1 MEEGGGSRPK
11 VLQNTGKFTTDT
23 RAEGD
28 DFFNEAGYRQ
38 SRENDK
44 IDSKYGFD
52 RIKDSIE
59 RTGYLIN
66 MHSTEILDED
76 RRLVAALDLFFIQ
89 MDGSRFKCTVAYKPY
104 LLIRPEEKQSHEV
117 ARFLSRKYS
126 GQLAGVEHVN
136 KEDLDLPNHLIG
148 KQQHFLKL
156 SFLNQTAMTK
166 VRRELAA
173 AVRRNVEREKSNTFY
188 MQMLSSSLAGTNFGG
203 DGEVKKQMDY
213 MDLILDIREHDV
225 PYHVRVSIDLSIFC
239 GQWYNIRCRS
249 GGLELPIITPRPD
262 LLERPEPVVLAF
274 DIETTKLP
282 LKFPDAQTDQVMMI
296 SYMIDGQG
304 YLITNREII
313 STDVDDF
320 EYTPKP
326 EFEGHFIV
334 FNEEDEM
341 HLIQK
346 FFDHIME
353 VRPHIVVTY
362 NGDFFDWPFVETR
375 AAVYDLDMQQEIG
388 FSKLRDGFYLS
399 RPAIHMDCLCWVK
412 RDSYLPVG
420 SQGLKAVAKA
430 KLRYDPVEL
439 DPEDMCRMAVE
450 QPQVLSNYSV
460 SDAVATYYL
469 YMKYVHPFIFALNT
483 IIPMEPDEILRKGSG
498 TLCETLL
505 MVQAYRANIVYPN
518 KQQNELNKLSNEGH
532 VLDSETY
539 VGGHVEALESG
550 VFRADIPCRFRLD
563 PNMVNQLKDNVTK
576 VLVHSIEVEE
586 GVPIEQ
592 VTNLDEINK
601 EITQALQGL
610 HDIPNRLEQPV
621 IYHLDVGA
629 MYPNIILTNRLQP
642 SAMVS
647 ETDCAACDFNKPGAK
662 CKRVMDWLWRG
673 EMLPATRNEFQRI
686 QQQLETEKFPPLFP
700 GGPTR
705 AFHELSREDQAAYEK
720 KRLSDYC
727 RKAYKK
733 TKITKLETRTST
745 VCEKENSFYVDTV
758 RAFRDRRYEYKGL
771 TKVAKAAVNAALTSG
786 DATEIKAAKG
796 REVLYDSLQLAH
808 KCILNSFYGYVM
820 RRGARWHSMPMA
832 GIVCLT
838 GSNIITKAREIIE
851 RVGRPLELDTDGI
864 WCILPGSFPQEFT
877 VHTTHEKKKKF
888 NISYPNAVLNTM
900 VKEYFTNDQYHELVK
915 PAQGGK
921 PPEYVIRE
929 ENSIFFEVD
938 GPYLAMV
945 LPAAK
950 EEGKKLKKRYAV
962 FNFDGSLA
970 ELKGFEVKRRGELQ
984 LIKNFQSSVFEA
996 FLAGNTLEECY
1007 ASVAKVADYWLDV
1020 LYSRGSNLPDSE
1032 LFDLIAENKS
1042 MSKKLEDYG
1051 EQKST
1056 SISTAKR
1063 LAEFLGDQIV
1073 KDAGLACKYIISKK
1087 PEGAPV
1093 TERAIPLAI
1102 FQSEP
1107 NVRRYHLRRWL
1118 KDNTMGDADIRDV
1131 LDWNYYI
1138 ERLGGTIQKIITIP
1152 AALQGLPNPV
1162 PRVQHPDWLHK
1173 KILEKNDVLKQ
1184 RRINEMFMPKAKT
1197 AREIRATSEVPDME
1211 DLVASNGAEGAL
1223 GGRPVVTK
1231 RKRVNSGESDEK
1243 EGEKESAPEAT
1254 TWRQA
1259 LGAPPPIGTTRAKI
1273 IEWVRFQKK
1282 KWAWQLERRQR
1293 VRQANKRPRNE
1304 QTVAPLMPS
1313 ARDGATATG
1322 TIGGF
1327 LRRAQR
1333 ALIDH
1338 VWHVLQ
1344 IVSND
1349 DMGHFTVW
1357 LMIGD
1362 ELHRIKLTVPRIF
1375 YVNQRNVAPPE
1386 DGQLWKKV
1394 NRILPRARPVYN
1406 LYRYSVPEQV
1416 FKDNCLGMLADL
1428 ATPDI
1433 EGIYET
1439 QMSLEFRALMDMG
1452 CMCSVQRQEAQ
1463 RLVALASKDLE
1474 SFSIEQ
1480 LEQRL
1485 QGHIYL
1491 KGAQAKLRKIFLYQ
1505 HNTPTAKKEIWG
1517 LFLLSSR
1524 KALIFAL
1531 DTVRTNQMPNMR
1543 TLYTAER
1550 LALIKTMKHVAEVE
1564 RLPPEEFTFE
1574 VLIEVDVKQIYRHI
1588 QRALTAY
1595 KEEKRGPSMLYV
1607 QTATEAR
1614 KLNSAMPI
1622 LLDFPQAR
1630 IHITDDASL
1639 LSGLDWQRQ
1648 GSRALVRHF
1657 LHLNNVVEMMLDQ
1670 CRYFQ
1675 VPIGNMPPDTV
1686 LFGADL
1692 FFARILQR
1700 NNFVLWWSTTTRP
1713 DLGGREADDSRL
1725 LAEFEDSITVVQ
1737 NRPGFYNDVCV
1748 ELALDSLA
1756 VSALLQS
1763 NRIQELE
1770 GASSAVTFDVIP
1782 QASLEEM
1789 IGTVPAATLPS
1800 YDETALCSAAFRVLR
1815 HMVNGWLREVA
1826 LHQNIFADFQ
1836 LIHFYRWV
1844 RSSNALL
1851 YDPALRRTLNN
1862 LMRKMF
1868 LRIIAE
1874 FKRLGAT
1881 IIYADFNRII
1891 LSSGK
1896 KTVSDALGYVEYV
1909 VQSLR
1914 NKELFHSIQLS
1925 YEQCWNFV
1933 LWLDQANY
1941 AGIRGQ
1947 LPPGVTS
1954 DTVLCSVDDDDEEGK
1969 KSNKTSE
1976 KKSGENDEDQDEDDI
1991 EEIERPEETD
2001 ENGSANGE
2009 SEQQLSL
2016 ELNWTIGEH
2025 LPEEN
2030 ACRDKFET
2038 LLTLFMQSLAEG
2050 KNTRQAI
2057 KDISHPA
2064 FDFVSKLH
2072 KNYGKGRP
2080 SPGLDLTRTLVKALS
2095 VDKGLAEEVNGLRR
2109 NMLRLVGMGEFSDLA
2124 EWKDPSDTYTI
2135 AEVICKACNH
2145 CRDLDLC
2152 KDKHRAMKDGI
2163 PVWLCAQCFVAYENE
2178 EIEMRIID
2186 VVQRKAM
2193 SYVLQDLRCIRC
2205 NEIKRENLAEFCT
2218 CAGEFAPLISGQE
2231 INRLLRT
2238 FRRVAEFH
2246 KMQLLQETVEQ
2257 IIPTK

>member
-1 MEEGGGSRPK
+1 MSDAGKSK
-11 VLQNTGKFTTDT
+11 VLQNTGKFVSET

-52 RIKDSIE
+52 RVKDSLE

-66 MHSTEILDED
+66 MHANEVLDED
-76 RRLVAALDLFFIQ
+76 RRLIAALDLFFIQ
-89 MDGSRFKCTVAYKPY
+89 MDGSRFKCTVPYKPY
-104 LLIRPEEKQSHEV
+104 LLIRPEANMQLEV
-117 ARFLSRKYS
+117 ARFLGRKYS
-126 GQLAGVEHVN
+126 GQIASLEHIT
-136 KEDLDLPNHLIG
+136 KEDLDLANHLSG
-148 KQQHFLKL
+148 LQQHYIKL

-166 VRRELAA
+166 VRRELMA
-173 AVRRNVEREKSNTFY
+173 AVRRNTERAKSNTYY
-188 MQMLSSSLAGTNFGG
+188 MQMLANSLAQSANNSDDSGG
-203 DGEVKKQMDY
+203 GKRQLDY
-213 MDLILDIREHDV
+213 FDCIMDIREHDV
-225 PYHVRVSIDLSIFC
+225 PYHVRVSIDLRIFC

-249 GGLELPIITPRPD
+249 GAELPVITCRSD
-262 LLERPEPVVLAF
+262 ILDRPEPVVLAF

-282 LKFPDAQTDQVMMI
+282 LKFPDAQTDQIMMI

-313 STDVDDF
+313 SCDVADF

-326 EFEGHFIV
+326 EFEGNFII
-334 FNEEDEM
+334 FNEENEM
-341 HLIQK
+341 QLIQK

-375 AAVYDLDMQQEIG
+375 AAVYDLDMKQEIG
-388 FSKLRDGFYLS
+388 FAKVRDGNYLC

-505 MVQAYRANIVYPN
+505 MVEAYHANIVYPN
-518 KQQNELNKLSNEGH
+518 KHQSELNKLSNEGH

-550 VFRADIPCRFRLD
+550 IFRADIPCRFRLD
-563 PNMVNQLKDNVTK
+563 PAMVKQLMNNVDA
-576 VLVHSIEVEE
+576 VLKHAIEVEE
-586 GVPIEQ
+586 GIPLDQ
-592 VTNLDEINK
+592 VSNLAEVQQEIV
-601 EITQALQGL
+601 QGLQGL

-647 ETDCAACDFNKPGAK
+647 ERDCAACDFNKPGVR
-662 CKRVMDWLWRG
+662 CKRSMDWLWRG
-673 EMLPATRNEFQRI
+673 EMLPASRNEFQRI
-686 QQQLETEKFPPLFP
+686 QQQLETEKFPSLFP

-705 AFHELSREDQAAYEK
+705 AFHELSKEDQAAYEK

-733 TKITKLETRTST
+733 TKITKLETRNST
-745 VCEKENSFYVDTV
+745 ICQQENSFYVDTV

-771 TKVAKAAVNAALTSG
+771 TKVAKAAVNAAVASG
-786 DATEIKAAKG
+786 DATEVKAAKG

-877 VHTTHEKKKKF
+877 VHTTHAKKKKI

-900 VKEYFTNDQYHELVK
+900 VKDHFTNDQYHELR
-915 PAQGGK
+915 AERNEQGA
-921 PPEYVIRE
+921 PSYDIRD

-996 FLAGNTLEECY
+996 FLAGSTLEECY

-1032 LFDLIAENKS
+1032 LFELIAENKS
-1042 MSKKLEDYG
+1042 MSKKLEEYG
-1051 EQKST
+1051 AQKST

-1063 LAEFLGDQIV
+1063 LAEFLGEQMV

-1093 TERAIPLAI
+1093 TERAVPLAI

-1107 NVRRYHLRRWL
+1107 SVRRHHLRRWL

-1131 LDWNYYI
+1131 LDWQYYI

-1152 AALQGLPNPV
+1152 AALQGLANPV

-1173 KILEKNDVLKQ
+1173 KMLEKNDVLKQ
-1184 RRINEMFMPKAKT
+1184 RRINEMFSSRPKPKPALEEEPKDL
-1197 AREIRATSEVPDME
+1197 ADME
-1211 DLVASNGAEGAL
+1211 DMAGQAHDAGSA
-1223 GGRPVVTK
+1223 GRPLVHK
-1231 RKRVNSGESDEK
+1231 RKRVQVDDEEQQQQQEQPK
-1243 EGEKESAPEAT
+1243 I
-1254 TWRQA
+1254 WRQA
-1259 LGAPPPIGTTRAKI
+1259 LGSPPAMADNRKSML
-1273 IEWVRFQKK
+1273 EWVRFQKR
-1282 KWAWQLERRQR
+1282 KWAWQLEQRQR
-1293 VRQANKRPRNE
+1293 CRQQSKRMRAGE
-1304 QTVAPLMPS
+1304 QMVAI
-1313 ARDGATATG
+1313 R
-1322 TIGGF
+1322 
-1327 LRRAQR
+1327 
-1333 ALIDH
+1333 
-1338 VWHVLQ
+1338 
-1344 IVSND
+1344 
-1349 DMGHFTVW
+1349 
-1357 LMIGD
+1357 
-1362 ELHRIKLTVPRIF
+1362 
-1375 YVNQRNVAPPE
+1375 
-1386 DGQLWKKV
+1386 
-1394 NRILPRARPVYN
+1394 
-1406 LYRYSVPEQV
+1406 
-1416 FKDNCLGMLADL
+1416 DNCLGMLADL

-1439 QMSLEFRALMDMG
+1439 QMTLEFRALMDMG
-1452 CMCSVQRQEAQ
+1452 CICGVQREEAR
-1463 RLVALASKDLE
+1463 RLAQLSTRELE
-1474 SFSIEQ
+1474 CFNIEQ
-1480 LEQRL
+1480 LEQRP
-1485 QGHIYL
+1485 QSHVRYL
-1491 KGAQAKLRKIFLYQ
+1491 EQASHKLRKIYLYQ
-1505 HNTPTAKKEIWG
+1505 HNIPTAKKEFWA
-1517 LFLLSSR
+1517 LFLLPSKR
-1524 KALIFAL
+1524 ALIFAL
-1531 DTVRTNQMPNMR
+1531 DTVRTNQMPNMKQ
-1543 TLYTAER
+1543 LYTAER
-1550 LALIKTMKHVAEVE
+1550 LTLLKNLPNGDK
-1564 RLPPEEFTFE
+1564 LPPEDFSFE
-1574 VLIEVDVKQIYRHI
+1574 LLIEVDVKQIYRHI
-1588 QRALTAY
+1588 QRALSNY
-1595 KEEKRGPSMLYV
+1595 KQEQLGPTMLCL
-1607 QTATEAR
+1607 QTAVEAR
-1614 KLNSAMPI
+1614 KLSAAMPV
-1622 LLDFPQAR
+1622 LLEFPQAQ
-1630 IHITDDASL
+1630 IHISDDASL
-1639 LSGLDWQRQ
+1639 LGGLDWQRQ
-1648 GSRALVRHF
+1648 GARAVVRHF
-1657 LHLNNVVEMMLDQ
+1657 LNLQNVLDLMLDQ
-1670 CRYFQ
+1670 CRYFH

-1692 FFARILQR
+1692 FFARLLQKH
-1700 NNFVLWWSTTTRP
+1700 NFVLWWSNSTRP

-1725 LAEFEDSITVVQ
+1725 LAEFEESISVVQ
-1737 NRPGFYNDVCV
+1737 NRAGYYGDVCV

-1763 NRIQELE
+1763 NRIQEME
-1770 GASSAVTFDVIP
+1770 GASSAITFDVMP

-1800 YDETALCSAAFRVLR
+1800 YDETALCSAAFRVMR
-1815 HMVNGWLREVA
+1815 SMVNGWLREVS
-1826 LHQNIFADFQ
+1826 LNRNIFSDFQ
-1836 LIHFYRWV
+1836 IVHFYRWV
-1844 RSSNALL
+1844 RSSSALL
-1851 YDPALRRTLNN
+1851 YDPALRRSLNN

-1881 IIYADFNRII
+1881 IVYADFNRII

-1896 KTVSDALGYVEYV
+1896 KSVSDALGYVDYI

-1914 NKELFHSIQLS
+1914 NKEMFHSIQLS
-1925 YEQCWNFV
+1925 FEQCWSFM
-1933 LWLDQANY
+1933 LWLDQSNFS
-1941 AGIRGQ
+1941 GIRGK
-1947 LPPGVTS
+1947 LPKGIDETVS
-1954 DTVLCSVDDDDEEGK
+1954 AIASARLDTEAAEEEDDE
-1969 KSNKTSE
+1969 
-1976 KKSGENDEDQDEDDI
+1976 DEAEHAAAELEDLVQQTEEPEDEL
-1991 EEIERPEETD
+1991 
-2001 ENGSANGE
+2001 A
-2009 SEQQLSL
+2009 L
-2016 ELNWTIGEH
+2016 ELNWTIGEQ
-2025 LPEEN
+2025 LPDEN
-2030 ACRDKFET
+2030 DCREKFEA
-2038 LLTLFMQSLAEG
+2038 LLTLFMQSLAER
-2050 KNTRQAI
+2050 KNTELAI
-2057 KDISHPA
+2057 KDISHCA
-2064 FDFVSKLH
+2064 FDYVQKLH
-2072 KNYGKGRP
+2072 KNYGKGKP
-2080 SPGLDLTRTLVKALS
+2080 SPGLQLIRTLVKVLN
-2095 VDKGLAEEVNGLRR
+2095 VDKTLAEQTNELRR
-2109 NMLRLVGMGEFSDLA
+2109 NMLRLVGIGEFSDLA
-2124 EWKDPSDTYTI
+2124 EWTDPCDTYI
-2135 AEVICKACNH
+2135 INEVICKACNH

-2152 KDKHRAMKDGI
+2152 KDKQRAMKDGI
-2163 PVWLCAQCFVAYENE
+2163 PVWLCAQCFVAYDNE
-2178 EIEMRIID
+2178 EIEMRMLD
-2186 VVQRKAM
+2186 VLQRKMM
-2193 SYVLQDLRCIRC
+2193 SYVLQDLRCVRC
-2205 NEIKRENLAEFCT
+2205 NEIKRENLAEFCS
-2218 CAGEFAPLISGQE
+2218 CAGNFAPLISGKE
-2231 INRLLRT
+2231 IETLLHT
-2238 FRRVAEFH
+2238 FSNVSKYH
-2246 KMQLLQETVEQ
+2246 KMPLLQQSVQQVLHTAR
-2257 IIPTK
+2257 

>member
-1 MEEGGGSRPK
+1 MEPSGGKK
-11 VLQNTGKFTTDT
+11 VLQNTGKYVAET
-23 RAEGD
+23 RTEGD
-28 DFFNEAGYRQ
+28 DFYNEAGYRQ

-52 RIKDSIE
+52 RVKDGLE

-66 MHSTEILDED
+66 MHTTEILDED

-104 LLIRPEEKQSHEV
+104 LLVKPEESQALEL
-117 ARFLSRKYS
+117 ARFLSRKYA
-126 GQLAGVEHVN
+126 GQLAGVEHIY
-136 KEDLDLPNHLIG
+136 KEDLDLPNHLAGI
-148 KQQHFLKL
+148 KQQYLKL

-166 VRRELAA
+166 VRREIMA
-173 AVRRNVEREKSNTFY
+173 AVRKNTEREKSNTFY
-188 MQMLSSSLAGTNFGG
+188 LQMLANSLAANASN
-203 DGEVKKQMDY
+203 DGEGSKKQLDY
-213 MDLILDIREHDV
+213 MDCVKELREHDV
-225 PYHVRVSIDLSIFC
+225 PYHVRVSIDLKIFC

-249 GGLELPIITPRPD
+249 GGMELPIITCRPD
-262 LLERPEPVVLAF
+262 ILERPEPVVLAF

-282 LKFPDAQTDQVMMI
+282 LKFPDAQTDQIMMI

-313 STDVDDF
+313 SSDVDDF

-326 EFEGHFIV
+326 EFEGNFIV
-334 FNEEDEM
+334 FNEENEM
-341 HLIQK
+341 QLIQK

-375 AAVYDLDMQQEIG
+375 AAVYDLDMKQEIG
-388 FSKLRDGFYLS
+388 FSKSRDGNYLC
-399 RPAIHMDCLCWVK
+399 RPSIHMDCLCWVK

-439 DPEDMCRMAVE
+439 DPEDMCKMAVE

-505 MVQAYRANIVYPN
+505 MVQAYHANIVYPN
-518 KQQNELNKLSNEGH
+518 KQQSELNKLSNEGH

-563 PNMVNQLKDNVTK
+563 PNMVQTLIGNVDRVLK
-576 VLVHSIEVEE
+576 HAIEVEE
-586 GVPIEQ
+586 GIPLDK
-592 VTNLDEINK
+592 VTNLDEVHK
-601 EITQALQGL
+601 EICQALQGL

-647 ETDCAACDFNKPGAK
+647 DTDCAACDFNKPGVR

-673 EMLPATRNEFQRI
+673 EMLPASRNEFQRI

-705 AFHELSREDQAAYEK
+705 AFHELSKEDQAAYEK
-720 KRLSDYC
+720 KRLADYC

-733 TKITKLETRTST
+733 TKITKLETRTAT
-745 VCEKENSFYVDTV
+745 ICQKENSFYVDTV

-771 TKVAKAAVNAALTSG
+771 TKVAKAAVSAALASG
-786 DATEIKAAKG
+786 DASEIKAAKG

-877 VHTTHEKKKKF
+877 VLTTHEKKKKI

-900 VKEYFTNDQYHELVK
+900 VKDHFTNDQYHELVK
-915 PAQGGK
+915 KRDEGSSE
-921 PPEYVIRE
+921 PPEYTIRE

-945 LPAAK
+945 LPASK

-996 FLAGNTLEECY
+996 FLAGSTLEECY

-1020 LYSRGSNLPDSE
+1020 LYNRGSNLPDSE
-1032 LFDLIAENKS
+1032 LFELIAENKS
-1042 MSKKLEDYG
+1042 MSKKLEEYG
-1051 EQKST
+1051 DQKST

-1063 LAEFLGDQIV
+1063 LAEFLGEQMV
-1073 KDAGLACKYIISKK
+1073 KDAGLACKYIISRK

-1107 NVRRYHLRRWL
+1107 SVRRHHLRRWL
-1118 KDNTMGDADIRDV
+1118 KDNTMGDSDIRDV

-1138 ERLGGTIQKIITIP
+1138 ERLGGAIQKIITIP

-1173 KILEKNDVLKQ
+1173 KISEKNDVFKQ
-1184 RRINEMFMPKAKT
+1184 RRINEMFTSRPKPKPALPSSSNDSDAKNVDI
-1197 AREIRATSEVPDME
+1197 ADME
-1211 DLVASNGAEGAL
+1211 DLAGCEDNSD
-1223 GGRPVVTK
+1223 GRPRVTK
-1231 RKRVNSGESDEK
+1231 RRRNNSEDDGD
-1243 EGEKESAPEAT
+1243 ESAQPEASS
-1254 TWRQA
+1254 WRQA
-1259 LGAPPPIGTTRAKI
+1259 LGQPPPIGTTRKEI
-1273 IEWVRFQKK
+1273 VEWVKFQKR
-1282 KWAWQLERRQR
+1282 KWEWQLERRQR
-1293 VRQANKRPRNE
+1293 YKQQNKRMRNE
-1304 QTVAPLMPS
+1304 DSNNDLQNAS
-1313 ARDGATATG
+1313 KGATSTATL
-1322 TIGGF
+1322 GGF

-1333 ALIDH
+1333 TLLDQ
-1338 VWHVLQ
+1338 VWQILQ
-1344 IVSND
+1344 IVPVD
-1349 DMGHFTVW
+1349 DLGHFTVW
-1357 LMIGD
+1357 AMIGE

-1375 YVNQRNVAPPE
+1375 YVNQRSLAPPE
-1386 DGQLWKKV
+1386 EGQMWKKV
-1394 NRILPRARPVYN
+1394 NRVLPRSRPVYN

-1452 CMCSVQRQEAQ
+1452 CLCAVQREEA
-1463 RLVALASKDLE
+1463 RRLASLATKDLE
-1474 SFSIEQ
+1474 TFNIEQ
-1480 LEQRL
+1480 LEQKSQAHIKYL
-1485 QGHIYL
+1485 QGSN
-1491 KGAQAKLRKIFLYQ
+1491 ARLRKIFLYQ
-1505 HNTPTAKKEIWG
+1505 HNIPTAKKEVWA
-1517 LFLLSSR
+1517 LFLMASK
-1524 KALIFAL
+1524 KAIVIAL
-1531 DTVRTNQMPNMR
+1531 DTVRTNQMPNMKN
-1543 TLYTAER
+1543 LYTAER
-1550 LALIKTMKHVAEVE
+1550 LALIKNLQSAEDIEKVPAE
-1564 RLPPEEFTFE
+1564 DFQFE
-1574 VLIEVDVKQIYRHI
+1574 IFIEVDVKQVYRHI

-1595 KEEKRGPSMLYV
+1595 KEEKRGPSLICM
-1607 QTATEAR
+1607 QTALESR
-1614 KLNSAMPI
+1614 KLSNNMPI
-1622 LLDFPQAR
+1622 LLDFPQAQ
-1630 IHITDDASL
+1630 IHISDDASL

-1657 LHLNNVVEMMLDQ
+1657 LNLNNVVELMLDQ
-1670 CRYFQ
+1670 CRYFH

-1692 FFARILQR
+1692 FFARLLQKH
-1700 NNFVLWWSTTTRP
+1700 NFVLWWSSTTRP

-1725 LAEFEDSITVVQ
+1725 LAEFEDSVTVVQ
-1737 NRPGFYNDVCV
+1737 NQAGFYPDVCV

-1763 NRIQELE
+1763 TKIQELE
-1770 GASSAVTFDVIP
+1770 GASSAITFDVIP

-1800 YDETALCSAAFRVLR
+1800 YDETALCSAAFRVMR
-1815 HMVNGWLREVA
+1815 SMVNGWLREVSINR
-1826 LHQNIFADFQ
+1826 NIFSDFQ
-1836 LIHFYRWV
+1836 IVHFYRWV

-1851 YDPALRRTLNN
+1851 YDPALRRSLNN

-1868 LRIIAE
+1868 LRIVAE

-1896 KTVSDALGYVEYV
+1896 KSVADALGYVDYV

-1914 NKELFHSIQLS
+1914 NKEMFHSIQLS
-1925 YEQCWNFV
+1925 FEQCWDFM
-1933 LWLDQANY
+1933 LWLDHANY
-1941 AGIRGQ
+1941 SGIRGR
-1947 LPPGVTS
+1947 LPKGLDETTLGDVTAAALAAQSEKRQRNTDNS
-1954 DTVLCSVDDDDEEGK
+1954 DNENDDDDDVEEVP
-1969 KSNKTSE
+1969 
-1976 KKSGENDEDQDEDDI
+1976 
-1991 EEIERPEETD
+1991 RPEED
-2001 ENGSANGE
+2001 EDNPV
-2009 SEQQLSL
+2009 SEEEQLSL
-2016 ELNWTIGEH
+2016 ELNWTISEH

-2030 ACRDKFET
+2030 ECREKFEAIV
-2038 LLTLFMQSLAEG
+2038 TLFMQSLAER
-2050 KNTRQAI
+2050 KTTKQAI
-2057 KDISHPA
+2057 KDISHLA
-2064 FDFVSKLH
+2064 FDFIIKLH
-2072 KNYGKGRP
+2072 KNYGKGKH
-2080 SPGLDLTRTLVKALS
+2080 SPGLDLIRTLIKVLS
-2095 VDKGLAEEVNGLRR
+2095 VDKGLMEDINDFRR
-2109 NMLRLVGMGEFSDLA
+2109 NMLRLVGVGEFSDLA
-2124 EWKDPSDTYTI
+2124 EWKDPCDSYTI
-2135 AEVICKACNH
+2135 SEVICKACNH

-2163 PVWLCAQCFVAYENE
+2163 PVWLCAQCFVAYDNE

-2186 VVQRKAM
+2186 VVQRKLM
-2193 SYVLQDLRCIRC
+2193 SYVLQDLRCSRC
-2205 NEIKRENLAEFCT
+2205 NEIKRENLAQFCT
-2218 CAGEFAPLISGQE
+2218 CAGDFVPLISGKE
-2231 INRLLRT
+2231 IDHLLRT
-2238 FRRVAEFH
+2238 FQNVADYH
-2246 KMQLLQETVEQ
+2246 KMELLHETVQQ
-2257 IIPTK
+2257 IIATK

>member
-1 MEEGGGSRPK
+1 
-11 VLQNTGKFTTDT
+11 
-23 RAEGD
+23 D
-28 DFFNEAGYRQ
+28 DFYNEAGYRQ

-52 RIKDSIE
+52 RVKDSLE

-66 MHSTEILDED
+66 MHANEVLDDD

-104 LLIRPEEKQSHEV
+104 FLIRPEAQLQLEV

-126 GQLAGVEHVN
+126 GQLASLEHVT
-136 KEDLDLPNHLIG
+136 KEDLDLANHLSG
-148 KQQHFLKL
+148 LQQQYLKL

-166 VRRELAA
+166 VRRELMA
-173 AVRRNVEREKSNTFY
+173 AVRRNQEREQCNTYY
-188 MQMLSSSLAGTNFGG
+188 MQMLASSLAQSSSTD
-203 DGEVKKQMDY
+203 DGSGKRQQDY
-213 MDLILDIREHDV
+213 MDSILDIREHDV
-225 PYHVRVSIDLSIFC
+225 PYHVRVSIDLRIFC

-249 GGLELPIITPRPD
+249 GTEMPQISCRQDILD
-262 LLERPEPVVLAF
+262 RPEPVVFAF

-282 LKFPDAQTDQVMMI
+282 LKFPDAQTDQIMMI

-313 STDVDDF
+313 SSDVADF

-326 EFEGHFIV
+326 EFEGNFIV
-334 FNEEDEM
+334 FNEENEM
-341 HLIQK
+341 QLLQK
-346 FFDHIME
+346 FFDHFME

-375 AAVYDLDMQQEIG
+375 AAVYDLDMKQEIG
-388 FSKLRDGFYLS
+388 FSKLRDGNYLS
-399 RPAIHMDCLCWVK
+399 RPCIHMDCLCWVK

-505 MVQAYRANIVYPN
+505 MVQAYHAEIVFPN
-518 KQQNELNKLSNEGH
+518 KHQSELNKLSNEGH

-563 PNMVNQLKDNVTK
+563 PQMVKQLMEHVDA
-576 VLVHSIEVEE
+576 VLKHAIEVEE
-586 GVPIEQ
+586 GIPLAE
-592 VTNLDEINK
+592 VTNLEEVKQEIL
-601 EITQALQGL
+601 QALQGL

-647 ETDCAACDFNKPGAK
+647 ELDCAACDFNKPGVR
-662 CKRVMDWLWRG
+662 CKRSMDWLWRG
-673 EMLPATRNEFQRI
+673 EMLPASRNEFQRI
-686 QQQLETEKFPPLFP
+686 QQQLETEKFPSLFP
-700 GGPTR
+700 GGPNR
-705 AFHELSREDQAAYEK
+705 AFHELSKEDQAAYEK

-733 TKITKLETRTST
+733 TKITKLETRNST
-745 VCEKENSFYVDTV
+745 ICQKENSFYVDTV

-771 TKVAKAAVNAALTSG
+771 TKSAKAAVNAAVSSG
-786 DATEIKAAKG
+786 DAAEIKAAKG

-851 RVGRPLELDTDGI
+851 KVGRPLELDTDGI
-864 WCILPGSFPQEFT
+864 WCILPGSFPQEFS
-877 VHTTHEKKKKF
+877 VLTTHAKKQKI

-900 VKEYFTNDQYHELVK
+900 VKDHFTNDQYHELRK
-915 PAQGGK
+915 DAEGK
-921 PPEYVIRE
+921 PVYEVRD

-945 LPAAK
+945 LPASK

-984 LIKNFQSSVFEA
+984 LIKNFQSSVFES
-996 FLAGNTLEECY
+996 FLAGSTLEECY

-1032 LFDLIAENKS
+1032 LFELIAENKS
-1042 MSKKLEDYG
+1042 MSKKLEEYG
-1051 EQKST
+1051 SQKST

-1063 LAEFLGDQIV
+1063 LAEFLGEQMV

-1093 TERAIPLAI
+1093 TERAVPLAI
-1102 FQSEP
+1102 FQSEAS
-1107 NVRRYHLRRWL
+1107 VRRHHLRRWL

-1152 AALQGLPNPV
+1152 AALQGLSNPV
-1162 PRVQHPDWLHK
+1162 PRVQHPEWLHK
-1173 KILEKNDVLKQ
+1173 KMLEKNDVLKQ
-1184 RRINEMFMPKAKT
+1184 RRINEMFSSRPKPRQAF
-1197 AREIRATSEVPDME
+1197 SEE
-1211 DLVASNGAEGAL
+1211 DKELQLGDLEDIAGKQSAETD
-1223 GGRPVVTK
+1223 GRPLVTK
-1231 RKRVNSGESDEK
+1231 RKRQQLEGDEES
-1243 EGEKESAPEAT
+1243 EAEQHK

-1259 LGAPPPIGTTRAKI
+1259 LGAPPPMGETRKTML
-1273 IEWVRFQKK
+1273 EWLRFQKR
-1282 KWAWQLERRQR
+1282 KWAWQLEQRQR
-1293 VRQANKRPRNE
+1293 CRQQSKRSRAGNE
-1304 QTVAPLMPS
+1304 SS
-1313 ARDGATATG
+1313 AGNTASATATA
-1322 TIGGF
+1322 TLGGF
-1327 LRRAQR
+1327 LRRTQR
-1333 ALIDH
+1333 TLLEQPWQIIQ
-1338 VWHVLQ
+1338 VLP
-1344 IVSND
+1344 VD
-1349 DMGHFTVW
+1349 ELGHFTVW
-1357 LMIGD
+1357 ALIGD

-1375 YVNQRNVAPPE
+1375 YVNQRSAAPPE
-1386 DGQLWKKV
+1386 AGQLWRKV
-1394 NRILPRARPVYN
+1394 NRVLPRSRPVYN
-1406 LYRYSVPEQV
+1406 LYRYSVPEQL

-1439 QMSLEFRALMDMG
+1439 QMTLEFRALMDMG
-1452 CMCSVQRQEAQ
+1452 CICGVQRDEAR
-1463 RLVALASKDLE
+1463 RLATLSTKELE
-1474 SFSIEQ
+1474 TFNLEQ
-1480 LEQRL
+1480 LEQRPQSQVSYL
-1485 QGHIYL
+1485 Q
-1491 KGAQAKLRKIFLYQ
+1491 QARSKLRKLYLYQ
-1505 HNTPTAKKEIWG
+1505 HNTPTTKKELWA
-1517 LFLLSSR
+1517 LFLLPSK
-1524 KALIFAL
+1524 KAFIFVL
-1531 DTVRTNQMPNMR
+1531 DTVRTNQLPNMR
-1543 TLYTAER
+1543 QLYTAER
-1550 LALIKTMKHVAEVE
+1550 LALLKNLRESQQLPAED
-1564 RLPPEEFTFE
+1564 FSFE
-1574 VLIEVDVKQIYRHI
+1574 LLIEVDVKQIYRHI
-1588 QRALTAY
+1588 QRALSAY
-1595 KEEKRGPSMLYV
+1595 KQEQLGPTLLCL
-1607 QTATEAR
+1607 QTAIEAR
-1614 KLNSAMPI
+1614 KLSLALPV
-1622 LLDFPQAR
+1622 LLEFPQVQ

-1639 LSGLDWQRQ
+1639 LCGLDWQRQ
-1648 GSRALVRHF
+1648 GARAVVRHF
-1657 LHLNNVVEMMLDQ
+1657 LNLQNVLELMLDQ

-1675 VPIGNMPPDTV
+1675 LPIGNMPPDTV

-1692 FFARILQR
+1692 FFARLLQKH
-1700 NNFVLWWSTTTRP
+1700 NFVLWWSASTRP

-1725 LAEFEDSITVVQ
+1725 LAEFEESISVVQ
-1737 NRPGFYNDVCV
+1737 NHAGFYGDVCV

-1763 NRIQELE
+1763 HKIQEME
-1770 GASSAVTFDVIP
+1770 GASSAITFDVLP

-1789 IGTVPAATLPS
+1789 IGSLPAATLPS

-1815 HMVNGWLREVA
+1815 SMVNGWLREVSIN
-1826 LHQNIFADFQ
+1826 QNIFSDFQ
-1836 LIHFYRWV
+1836 IVHFYRWM

-1851 YDPALRRTLNN
+1851 YDPALRRSLNN

-1874 FKRLGAT
+1874 FKRLGAS
-1881 IIYADFNRII
+1881 IVYADFNRII

-1896 KTVSDALGYVEYV
+1896 KSVSDALGYVDYI

-1914 NKELFHSIQLS
+1914 NKEMFHSIQLS
-1925 YEQCWNFV
+1925 YEQCWNFM
-1933 LWLDQANY
+1933 LWLDQSNFS
-1941 AGIRGQ
+1941 GIRGK
-1947 LPPGVTS
+1947 LPK
-1954 DTVLCSVDDDDEEGK
+1954 DIDETVSAIGTGQSQVVAEEEDDEE
-1969 KSNKTSE
+1969 E
-1976 KKSGENDEDQDEDDI
+1976 VQLAEV
-1991 EEIERPEETD
+1991 EEREEPEE
-2001 ENGSANGE
+2001 E
-2009 SEQQLSL
+2009 QLSL
-2016 ELNWTIGEH
+2016 ELNWTIAEQ
-2025 LPEEN
+2025 LPDEN
-2030 ACRDKFET
+2030 ECREKFEA
-2038 LLTLFMQSLAEG
+2038 LLSLFMQSLAER
-2050 KNTRQAI
+2050 KSIEQAI
-2057 KDISHPA
+2057 KDISHSA
-2064 FDFVSKLH
+2064 FDSVLKLH
-2072 KNYGKGRP
+2072 KNYGKGKA
-2080 SPGLDLTRTLVKALS
+2080 SPGLELIRTLVKVLS
-2095 VDKGLAEEVNGLRR
+2095 VDKALAEQLNELRR
-2109 NMLRLVGMGEFSDLA
+2109 NMLRLVGIGEFSDLA
-2124 EWKDPSDTYTI
+2124 EWTDPCDTYI
-2135 AEVICKACNH
+2135 INEVICKACNH

-2152 KDKHRAMKDGI
+2152 KDKQRAMKDGI
-2163 PVWLCAQCFVAYENE
+2163 PVWLCAQCFVAYDNE
-2178 EIEMRIID
+2178 EIEMRMID
-2186 VVQRKAM
+2186 VLQRKLM
-2193 SYVLQDLRCIRC
+2193 SFVLQDLRCARC

-2218 CAGEFAPLISGQE
+2218 CAGNFVPLIGGKE
-2231 INRLLRT
+2231 IETLLNT
-2238 FRRVAEFH
+2238 FSNVASYH
-2246 KMQLLQETVEQ
+2246 KMQLLQQTVQ
-2257 IIPTK
+2257 QALKTPR

>member
-1 MEEGGGSRPK
+1 MAEIGKAKS
-11 VLQNTGKFTTDT
+11 LQNTGKFVSEK
-23 RAEGD
+23 RSEGD
-28 DFFNEAGYRQ
+28 DFYNEAGYRQ
-38 SRENDK
+38 SRDNDK

-52 RIKDSIE
+52 RVKDSQE

-66 MHSTEILDED
+66 MHANEVLDED

-104 LLIRPEEKQSHEV
+104 LLVRPDDKMHLEV
-117 ARFLSRKYS
+117 ARFLGRKYS
-126 GQLAGVEHVN
+126 GQIASLEHIS
-136 KEDLDLPNHLIG
+136 KEDLDLPNHLSG
-148 KQQHFLKL
+148 LQQNYLKL

-166 VRRELAA
+166 VRRELMA
-173 AVRRNVEREKSNTFY
+173 AVRRNTERQKSNTYY
-188 MQMLSSSLAGTNFGG
+188 MQMLATSLAQSSANTEEGLG
-203 DGEVKKQMDY
+203 KRQQDY
-213 MDLILDIREHDV
+213 MDCIMDIREHDV
-225 PYHVRVSIDLSIFC
+225 PYHVRVSIDLRIFC
-239 GQWYNIRCRS
+239 GLWYNIRCKS
-249 GGLELPIITPRPD
+249 GVEMPHIAPRPD
-262 LLERPEPVVLAF
+262 ILDRPEPVVLAF

-282 LKFPDAQTDQVMMI
+282 LKFPDAQTDQIMMI

-304 YLITNREII
+304 FLITNREII
-313 STDVDDF
+313 SSNVADF

-326 EFEGHFIV
+326 EFEGNFV
-334 FNEEDEM
+334 VYNEDNEM
-341 HLIQK
+341 QLLQK

-353 VRPHIVVTY
+353 VRPHIIVTY

-375 AAVYDLDMQQEIG
+375 AATYDLDMKQEIG
-388 FSKLRDGFYLS
+388 FSKMRDGVYLS
-399 RPAIHMDCLCWVK
+399 RPSIHMDCLCWVK

-439 DPEDMCRMAVE
+439 DPEEMCRMAVE

-505 MVQAYRANIVYPN
+505 MVEAYHANIVYPN
-518 KQQNELNKLSNEGH
+518 KHQAELNKLSNEGH

-563 PNMVNQLKDNVTK
+563 PTMVKQLMEQIDG
-576 VLVHSIEVEE
+576 VLRHAIVVEE
-586 GVPIEQ
+586 GIPMEQ
-592 VTNLDEINK
+592 VLNLEEVKQEIL
-601 EITQALQGL
+601 QGLQGL

-647 ETDCAACDFNKPGAK
+647 DLDCAACDFNKPGVR
-662 CKRVMDWLWRG
+662 CKRSMDWLWRG
-673 EMLPATRNEFQRI
+673 EMLPASRNEFQRI
-686 QQQLETEKFPPLFP
+686 QQQLETEKFPSLYP
-700 GGPTR
+700 GGATR
-705 AFHELSREDQAAYEK
+705 AFHELSKEDQAAYEK

-733 TKITKLETRTST
+733 TKLTKLETRNST
-745 VCEKENSFYVDTV
+745 ICQKENSFYVDTV

-771 TKVAKAAVNAALTSG
+771 TKVAKASVTSAVASG
-786 DATEIKAAKG
+786 DAAEIKAAKG

-877 VHTTHEKKKKF
+877 VQTSHEKKKKI

-900 VKEYFTNDQYHELVK
+900 VKDHFTNDQYHELRK
-915 PAQGGK
+915 SAEKEGK
-921 PPEYVIRE
+921 DAAPQYDIRD

-945 LPAAK
+945 LPASK

-996 FLAGNTLEECY
+996 FLAGSTLEECY
-1007 ASVAKVADYWLDV
+1007 GSVAKVADYWLDV

-1032 LFDLIAENKS
+1032 LFELIAENKS
-1042 MSKKLEDYG
+1042 MSKKLEEYG
-1051 EQKST
+1051 AQKST

-1063 LAEFLGDQIV
+1063 LAEFLGEQMV

-1102 FQSEP
+1102 FQSEAS
-1107 NVRRYHLRRWL
+1107 VRRHHLRRWL

-1152 AALQGLPNPV
+1152 AALQGLANPV

-1173 KILEKNDVLKQ
+1173 KMVEKNDVLKQ
-1184 RRINEMFMPKAKT
+1184 RRINEIFTSRPKPKPALEDKQLEL
-1197 AREIRATSEVPDME
+1197 RDME
-1211 DLVASNGAEGAL
+1211 DMA
-1223 GGRPVVTK
+1223 GREIEDPSGLPMVTK
-1231 RKRVNSGESDEK
+1231 RKRLLLE
-1243 EGEKESAPEAT
+1243 EGEEDQQTPQAT
-1254 TWRQA
+1254 TWKEA
-1259 LGAPPPIGTTRAKI
+1259 LGDAPEMGDTAASIAA
-1273 IEWVRFQKK
+1273 WVRFQKR
-1282 KWAWQLERRQR
+1282 KWKWQLEQRQR
-1293 VRQANKRPRNE
+1293 QRQRSQQASKRVRNDE
-1304 QTVAPLMPS
+1304 APITRAP
-1313 ARDGATATG
+1313 GATATL
-1322 TIGGF
+1322 GGF
-1327 LRRAQR
+1327 LRRTQR
-1333 ALIDH
+1333 TLLDQPWQI
-1338 VWHVLQ
+1338 LQ
-1344 IVSND
+1344 LVPVD
-1349 DMGHFTVW
+1349 DLGHFTVW
-1357 LMIGD
+1357 ALIGE
-1362 ELHRIKLTVPRIF
+1362 ELHRMKLTVPRIF
-1375 YVNQRNVAPPE
+1375 YVNQRSPAPPE
-1386 DGQLWKKV
+1386 EGQLWRKV
-1394 NRILPRARPVYN
+1394 NRVLPRSRPMFN
-1406 LYRYSVPEQV
+1406 LYRYSVPEQL
-1416 FKDNCLGMLADL
+1416 FRDNSLGMLADL

-1439 QMSLEFRALMDMG
+1439 QMTLEFRALMDMG
-1452 CMCSVQRQEAQ
+1452 CICGVQREEAR
-1463 RLVALASKDLE
+1463 RLSLLTNSDME

-1480 LEQRL
+1480 LEQRP
-1485 QGHIYL
+1485 QSQVKYL
-1491 KGAQAKLRKIFLYQ
+1491 AMANAQMRKIYLYQ
-1505 HNTPTAKKEIWG
+1505 HNTPTAKKEIW
-1517 LFLLSSR
+1517 S
-1524 KALIFAL
+1524 LILMPSKKGYIFVL
-1531 DTVRTNQMPNMR
+1531 DTVRANQMPNLR
-1543 TLYTAER
+1543 QLYAAER
-1550 LALIKTMKHVAEVE
+1550 LALLKNLTAGEQEKIPAEDY
-1564 RLPPEEFTFE
+1564 TFE
-1574 VLIEVDVKQIYRHI
+1574 VVIEVDVKQIYRHI
-1588 QRALTAY
+1588 QRALTTY
-1595 KEEKRGPSMLYV
+1595 KQENQGPTLLCL
-1607 QTATEAR
+1607 QTALEAR
-1614 KLNSAMPI
+1614 KLPQAMPI
-1622 LLDFPQAR
+1622 LLEFPQAQ
-1630 IHITDDASL
+1630 IHISDDASL

-1648 GSRALVRHF
+1648 GTRAVVRHF
-1657 LHLNNVVEMMLDQ
+1657 LNLNNVLDLMLDQ
-1670 CRYFQ
+1670 CRYFH

-1692 FFARILQR
+1692 FFARLLQR
-1700 NNFVLWWSTTTRP
+1700 HNFVLWWSASTRP

-1725 LAEFEDSITVVQ
+1725 LAEFEENISVVQ
-1737 NRPGFYNDVCV
+1737 NKAGFYPDVCV

-1763 NRIQELE
+1763 NKIQEME
-1770 GASSAVTFDVIP
+1770 GASSAITFDVMP

-1789 IGTVPAATLPS
+1789 IGNVPAATLPS
-1800 YDETALCSAAFRVLR
+1800 YDETALCSAAFRVMR
-1815 HMVNGWLREVA
+1815 SMVNGWLREVSINR
-1826 LHQNIFADFQ
+1826 NIFSDFQ
-1836 LIHFYRWV
+1836 IVHFYRWV

-1851 YDPALRRTLNN
+1851 YDPALRRSLNN

-1881 IIYADFNRII
+1881 IVYADFNRII

-1896 KTVSDALGYVEYV
+1896 KSVSDALGYVDYI

-1914 NKELFHSIQLS
+1914 NKEMFHSIQLS
-1925 YEQCWNFV
+1925 FEQCWNFM
-1933 LWLDQANY
+1933 LWMDRANFS
-1941 AGIRGQ
+1941 GIRGK
-1947 LPPGVTS
+1947 LPKGI
-1954 DTVLCSVDDDDEEGK
+1954 DETVSSIVSTTMRQERDRNADDDDEDDE
-1969 KSNKTSE
+1969 E
-1976 KKSGENDEDQDEDDI
+1976 EENRDPSVHADQEPEAEDEL
-1991 EEIERPEETD
+1991 
-2001 ENGSANGE
+2001 A
-2009 SEQQLSL
+2009 L
-2016 ELNWTIGEH
+2016 ELNWTIGER

-2030 ACRDKFET
+2030 ECREKFES
-2038 LLTLFMQSLAEG
+2038 LITLFMQSLAER
-2050 KNTRQAI
+2050 KTTEQAI
-2057 KDISHPA
+2057 RDVSHCA
-2064 FDFVSKLH
+2064 FDFILKLH
-2072 KNYGKGRP
+2072 KNYGKGKP
-2080 SPGLDLTRTLVKALS
+2080 SPGLELIRTMIKVLS
-2095 VDKGLAEEVNGLRR
+2095 VDKNLADQINELRR
-2109 NMLRLVGMGEFSDLA
+2109 NMLRLVGIGEFSDMA
-2124 EWKDPSDTYTI
+2124 EWQDPCDSYI
-2135 AEVICKACNH
+2135 INEVICKACNH

-2163 PVWLCAQCFVAYENE
+2163 PVWLCAQCYVAYDNE
-2178 EIEMRIID
+2178 EIEMRMLD
-2186 VVQRKAM
+2186 ALQRKMM
-2193 SYVLQDLRCIRC
+2193 SYVLQDLRCARC
-2205 NEIKRENLAEFCT
+2205 NQIKRENLAEFCS
-2218 CAGEFAPLISGQE
+2218 CAGHFVPLISGTE
-2231 INRLLRT
+2231 IQTLLTT
-2238 FRRVAEFH
+2238 FSKVAGNH
-2246 KMQLLQETVEQ
+2246 KMQLLQETVQ
-2257 IIPTK
+2257 QAIDTPR

>member
-1 MEEGGGSRPK
+1 MAEIGK
-11 VLQNTGKFTTDT
+11 AKTLQNTGKFVSENRT
-23 RAEGD
+23 EGD
-28 DFFNEAGYRQ
+28 DFYNEAGYRQ

-52 RIKDSIE
+52 RVKDSQE

-66 MHSTEILDED
+66 MHANEVLDED
-76 RRLVAALDLFFIQ
+76 RRLIAALDLFFIQ

-104 LLIRPEEKQSHEV
+104 LLVRPDDNMHLEV
-117 ARFLSRKYS
+117 ARFLGRKYS
-126 GQLAGVEHVN
+126 GQIASLEHIS
-136 KEDLDLPNHLIG
+136 KEDLDLPNHLSG
-148 KQQHFLKL
+148 LQQNYLKL

-166 VRRELAA
+166 VRRELMA
-173 AVRRNVEREKSNTFY
+173 AVRRNTERQKSNTYY
-188 MQMLSSSLAGTNFGG
+188 MQMLATSLAQSSANTEEGLG
-203 DGEVKKQMDY
+203 KRQQDY
-213 MDLILDIREHDV
+213 MDCIMDIREHDV
-225 PYHVRVSIDLSIFC
+225 PYHVRVSIDLRIFC
-239 GQWYNIRCRS
+239 GLWYNIRCRS
-249 GGLELPIITPRPD
+249 GVEMPHISPRPD
-262 LLERPEPVVLAF
+262 ILDRPEPVVLAF

-282 LKFPDAQTDQVMMI
+282 LKFPDAQTDQIMMI

-304 YLITNREII
+304 FLITNREII
-313 STDVDDF
+313 SSNVDDF

-326 EFEGHFIV
+326 EFEGNFV
-334 FNEEDEM
+334 VYNEDNEM
-341 HLIQK
+341 QLLQK

-353 VRPHIVVTY
+353 VRPHIIVTY

-375 AAVYDLDMQQEIG
+375 AAVYDLDMKQEIG
-388 FSKLRDGFYLS
+388 FSKMRDGIYLS
-399 RPAIHMDCLCWVK
+399 RPSIHMDCLCWVK

-450 QPQVLSNYSV
+450 QPQVLANYSV

-505 MVQAYRANIVYPN
+505 HGSCPWTPRPMSAA
-518 KQQNELNKLSNEGH
+518 
-532 VLDSETY
+532 
-539 VGGHVEALESG
+539 HVEALESG

-563 PNMVNQLKDNVTK
+563 PTMVKQLMEQIDG
-576 VLVHSIEVEE
+576 VLRHAIVVEE
-586 GVPIEQ
+586 GIPMEQ
-592 VTNLDEINK
+592 VLNLEEVKQEIL
-601 EITQALQGL
+601 QGLQGL

-647 ETDCAACDFNKPGAK
+647 DLDCAACDFNKPGVR
-662 CKRVMDWLWRG
+662 CKRSMDWLWRG
-673 EMLPATRNEFQRI
+673 EMLPASRNEFQRI
-686 QQQLETEKFPPLFP
+686 QQQLETEKFPSLFP

-705 AFHELSREDQAAYEK
+705 AFHELSKEDQAAYEK

-733 TKITKLETRTST
+733 TKLTKLETRNST
-745 VCEKENSFYVDTV
+745 ICQKENSFYVDTV

-771 TKVAKAAVNAALTSG
+771 TKVAKASVTSAVASG
-786 DATEIKAAKG
+786 DAAEIKAAKG

-877 VHTTHEKKKKF
+877 VQTSHEKKKKI

-900 VKEYFTNDQYHELVK
+900 VKDHFTNDQYHELRK
-915 PAQGGK
+915 NEDKEGEYPAPQ
-921 PPEYVIRE
+921 YDIRD

-996 FLAGNTLEECY
+996 FLAGSTLEECY
-1007 ASVAKVADYWLDV
+1007 GSVAKVADYWLDV

-1032 LFDLIAENKS
+1032 LFELIAENKS
-1042 MSKKLEDYG
+1042 MSKKLEEYG
-1051 EQKST
+1051 AQKST

-1063 LAEFLGDQIV
+1063 LAEFLGEQMV

-1102 FQSEP
+1102 FQSEAS
-1107 NVRRYHLRRWL
+1107 VRRHHLRRWL

-1152 AALQGLPNPV
+1152 AALQGLANPV

-1173 KILEKNDVLKQ
+1173 KMLEKNDVLKQ
-1184 RRINEMFMPKAKT
+1184 RRINEIFTSRPKPKPALEDKQLEL
-1197 AREIRATSEVPDME
+1197 RDME
-1211 DLVASNGAEGAL
+1211 DLAGKEIEDPTGL
-1223 GGRPVVTK
+1223 PMVTK
-1231 RKRVNSGESDEK
+1231 RKRVQLE
-1243 EGEKESAPEAT
+1243 EGEEEETPQAT

-1259 LGAPPPIGTTRAKI
+1259 LGAPPAIGDTRKTI
-1273 IEWVRFQKK
+1273 VEWVRFQKK
-1282 KWAWQLERRQR
+1282 KWKWQQEQRQR
-1293 VRQANKRPRNE
+1293 SRQASKRVRNE
-1304 QTVAPLMPS
+1304 EAPIPR
-1313 ARDGATATG
+1313 APGATATL
-1322 TIGGF
+1322 GGF

-1333 ALIDH
+1333 TLLDQPWQI
-1338 VWHVLQ
+1338 LQ
-1344 IVSND
+1344 LVPVD
-1349 DMGHFTVW
+1349 DLGHFTVW
-1357 LMIGD
+1357 ALIGE

-1375 YVNQRNVAPPE
+1375 YVNQRSAAPPE
-1386 DGQLWKKV
+1386 EGQLWRKV
-1394 NRILPRARPVYN
+1394 NRVLPRSRPMFN
-1406 LYRYSVPEQV
+1406 LYRYSVPEQL
-1416 FKDNCLGMLADL
+1416 FRDNSLGMLADL

-1439 QMSLEFRALMDMG
+1439 QMTLEFRALMDMG
-1452 CMCSVQRQEAQ
+1452 CICGVQREESR
-1463 RLVALASKDLE
+1463 RLAMLSTKELE

-1480 LEQRL
+1480 LEQRP
-1485 QGHIYL
+1485 QTQVQYL
-1491 KGAQAKLRKIFLYQ
+1491 AMANARMRKIYLYQ
-1505 HNTPTAKKEIWG
+1505 HNTPTAKKEIWSLILMPSKKG
-1517 LFLLSSR
+1517 Y
-1524 KALIFAL
+1524 IFAL
-1531 DTVRTNQMPNMR
+1531 DTVRANQMPNLRQM
-1543 TLYTAER
+1543 YAAER
-1550 LALIKTMKHVAEVE
+1550 LALLKNLTAAEQE
-1564 RLPPEEFTFE
+1564 KIPAEDYTFE
-1574 VLIEVDVKQIYRHI
+1574 VVIEVDVKQIYRHI
-1588 QRALTAY
+1588 QRALTTY
-1595 KEEKRGPSMLYV
+1595 KQEHQGPTMICL
-1607 QTATEAR
+1607 QTALEAR
-1614 KLNSAMPI
+1614 KLSLAMPI
-1622 LLDFPQAR
+1622 LLEFPQAQ
-1630 IHITDDASL
+1630 IHISDDASL

-1648 GSRALVRHF
+1648 GTRAVVRHF
-1657 LHLNNVVEMMLDQ
+1657 LNLNNVLDLMLDQ
-1670 CRYFQ
+1670 CRYFH

-1692 FFARILQR
+1692 FFARLLQR
-1700 NNFVLWWSTTTRP
+1700 HNFVLWWSASTRP

-1725 LAEFEDSITVVQ
+1725 LAEFEENISVVQ
-1737 NRPGFYNDVCV
+1737 NKAGFYPDVCV

-1763 NRIQELE
+1763 NKIQEME
-1770 GASSAVTFDVIP
+1770 GASSAITFDVMP

-1800 YDETALCSAAFRVLR
+1800 YDETALCSAAFRVMR
-1815 HMVNGWLREVA
+1815 SMVNGWLREVSINR
-1826 LHQNIFADFQ
+1826 NIFSDFQ
-1836 LIHFYRWV
+1836 IVHFYRWV

-1851 YDPALRRTLNN
+1851 YDPALRRSLNN

-1881 IIYADFNRII
+1881 IVYADFNRII

-1896 KTVSDALGYVEYV
+1896 KTVSDALGYVDYI

-1914 NKELFHSIQLS
+1914 NKEMFHSIQLS
-1925 YEQCWNFV
+1925 FEQCWNFM
-1933 LWLDQANY
+1933 LWLDQANFS
-1941 AGIRGQ
+1941 GIRGK
-1947 LPPGVTS
+1947 LPKGI
-1954 DTVLCSVDDDDEEGK
+1954 DETVSSIVSTTMRQERDRNREEDDDDDDDDDEE
-1969 KSNKTSE
+1969 
-1976 KKSGENDEDQDEDDI
+1976 ENRD
-1991 EEIERPEETD
+1991 P
-2001 ENGSANGE
+2001 SANADQE
-2009 SEQQLSL
+2009 PEAEDELAL
-2016 ELNWTIGEH
+2016 ELNWTIGER

-2030 ACRDKFET
+2030 ECREKFES
-2038 LLTLFMQSLAEG
+2038 LITLFMQSLAER
-2050 KNTRQAI
+2050 KTTEQAI
-2057 KDISHPA
+2057 RDISHCA
-2064 FDFVSKLH
+2064 FDFILKLH
-2072 KNYGKGRP
+2072 KNYGKGKP
-2080 SPGLDLTRTLVKALS
+2080 SPGLELIRTMIKVLS
-2095 VDKGLAEEVNGLRR
+2095 VDKTLAEQINELRR
-2109 NMLRLVGMGEFSDLA
+2109 NMLRLVGIGEFSDMA
-2124 EWKDPSDTYTI
+2124 EWQDPCDSYI
-2135 AEVICKACNH
+2135 INEVICKACNH

-2163 PVWLCAQCFVAYENE
+2163 PVWLCAQCYVAYDNE
-2178 EIEMRIID
+2178 EIEMRMLD
-2186 VVQRKAM
+2186 ALQRKMM
-2193 SYVLQDLRCIRC
+2193 SFVLQDLRCARC

-2218 CAGEFAPLISGQE
+2218 CAGNFVPLISGKDIQT
-2231 INRLLRT
+2231 LLQT
-2238 FRRVAEFH
+2238 FSKVATNH
-2246 KMQLLQETVEQ
+2246 KMQLLQQTVQ
-2257 IIPTK
+2257 QAIDTPR

>member
-1 MEEGGGSRPK
+1 MDQGNNKAK
-11 VLQNTGKFTTDT
+11 VLQNTGKFVSET

-28 DFFNEAGYRQ
+28 DFFNEVGYRQ

-52 RIKDSIE
+52 RVKDSLE

-66 MHSTEILDED
+66 MHSTEVLDED
-76 RRLVAALDLFFIQ
+76 RRLAAALDLFFIQ
-89 MDGSRFKCTVAYKPY
+89 MDGTRFKCTVPYKPY
-104 LLIRPEEKQSHEV
+104 LLIRPDDNMHLEV
-117 ARFLSRKYS
+117 ARFLGRKYS
-126 GQLAGVEHVN
+126 GQIAGLEHII
-136 KEDLDLPNHLIG
+136 KEDLDLPNHLSG
-148 KQQHFLKL
+148 LQQRYLKL

-166 VRRELAA
+166 VRRELMS
-173 AVRRNVEREKSNTFY
+173 AVRRNKEREKSNTYY
-188 MQMLSSSLAGTNFGG
+188 MQMLASSLAQSSNSEDGG
-203 DGEVKKQMDY
+203 GKRQLDY
-213 MDLILDIREHDV
+213 MDCIMDIREHDV
-225 PYHVRVSIDLSIFC
+225 PYHVRVSIDLRIFC

-249 GGLELPIITPRPD
+249 GDEMPLVTARPD
-262 LLERPEPVVLAF
+262 ILDRPEPVVLAF

-282 LKFPDAQTDQVMMI
+282 LKFPDAQTDQIMMI

-313 STDVDDF
+313 SSDVNDF

-326 EFEGHFIV
+326 EFEGNFIV
-334 FNEEDEM
+334 CNEENEM
-341 HLIQK
+341 HLLQK

-375 AAVYDLDMQQEIG
+375 AAVYDLDMKQEIG
-388 FSKLRDGFYLS
+388 FSKVRDGNYLS
-399 RPAIHMDCLCWVK
+399 RPSIHMDCLCWVK

-450 QPQVLSNYSV
+450 QPQVLANYSV

-505 MVQAYRANIVYPN
+505 MVEAYHANIVYPN
-518 KQQNELNKLSNEGH
+518 KHQSELNKLSNEGH

-563 PNMVNQLKDNVTK
+563 PNMVKQLMEHVDA
-576 VLVHSIEVEE
+576 VLKHAIEVEE
-586 GVPIEQ
+586 GIPLEK
-592 VTNLDEINK
+592 VTNLAEVKQEIS
-601 EITQALQGL
+601 QGLQGL

-647 ETDCAACDFNKPGAK
+647 DMDCAACDFNKPGVR
-662 CKRVMDWLWRG
+662 CKRSMDWLWRG
-673 EMLPATRNEFQRI
+673 EMLPASRNEFQRI

-705 AFHELSREDQAAYEK
+705 AFHELSKEDQAAYEK

-733 TKITKLETRTST
+733 TKITKLETRNST
-745 VCEKENSFYVDTV
+745 ICQKENSFYVDTV

-771 TKVAKAAVNAALTSG
+771 TKVAKASVNAAVASG
-786 DATEIKAAKG
+786 DAAEIKAAKG

-877 VHTTHEKKKKF
+877 VHTTHEKKKKI

-900 VKEYFTNDQYHELVK
+900 VKDHFTNDQYHELRK
-915 PAQGGK
+915 SENANE
-921 PPEYVIRE
+921 PPKYDIRE

-996 FLAGNTLEECY
+996 FLAGSTLEECY

-1032 LFDLIAENKS
+1032 LFELIAENKS
-1042 MSKKLEDYG
+1042 MSKKLEEYG
-1051 EQKST
+1051 AQKST

-1063 LAEFLGDQIV
+1063 LAEFLGEQMV

-1107 NVRRYHLRRWL
+1107 SVRRHHLRRWL

-1152 AALQGLPNPV
+1152 AALQGLANPV

-1173 KILEKNDVLKQ
+1173 KMLEKNDVLKQ
-1184 RRINEMFMPKAKT
+1184 RRINEMFT
-1197 AREIRATSEVPDME
+1197 ARPKPKPALDTEDKDLELADME
-1211 DLVASNGAEGAL
+1211 DLAGRDGGSEL
-1223 GGRPVVTK
+1223 DGRPIVTK
-1231 RKRVNSGESDEK
+1231 RKRIELEDDTPTENTTP
-1243 EGEKESAPEAT
+1243 APT

-1259 LGAPPPIGTTRAKI
+1259 LGPPPPIGETRKSI
-1273 IEWVRFQKK
+1273 MDWVRFQKR
-1282 KWAWQLERRQR
+1282 KWAWQLEQRQR
-1293 VRQANKRPRNE
+1293 YRQQNKRSRNDNSD
-1304 QTVAPLMPS
+1304 QS
-1313 ARDGATATG
+1313 AQVGARATTSTATL
-1322 TIGGF
+1322 GGF
-1327 LRRAQR
+1327 LRRTQR
-1333 ALIDH
+1333 TLIDQQ
-1338 VWHVLQ
+1338 WQILQ
-1344 IVSND
+1344 IVPVD
-1349 DMGHFTVW
+1349 DLGHFTVW
-1357 LMIGD
+1357 AMIGD
-1362 ELHRIKLTVPRIF
+1362 ELHRIKLNVPRIF
-1375 YVNQRNVAPPE
+1375 YVNQRSAAPPE
-1386 DGQLWKKV
+1386 EGQLWRKV
-1394 NRILPRARPVYN
+1394 NRVLPRSRPVYN

-1416 FKDNCLGMLADL
+1416 FRDNCLGMLADL

-1439 QMSLEFRALMDMG
+1439 QMTLEFRALMDLG
-1452 CMCSVQRQEAQ
+1452 CICAVQRDEAR
-1463 RLVALASKDLE
+1463 RLAALSTKDLE
-1474 SFSIEQ
+1474 NFSIEQ
-1480 LEQRL
+1480 LEQRPQSHIKYL
-1485 QGHIYL
+1485 Q
-1491 KGAQAKLRKIFLYQ
+1491 QASNKLRKIYLYQ
-1505 HNTPTAKKEIWG
+1505 HNIPTAKKEIWA
-1517 LFLLSSR
+1517 LFLLSSKR
-1524 KALIFAL
+1524 AYIFGL
-1531 DTVRTNQMPNMR
+1531 DTVRANQMPNMKQ
-1543 TLYTAER
+1543 LYTAER
-1550 LALIKTMKHVAEVE
+1550 LALIKNLQQSADVE
-1564 RLPPEEFTFE
+1564 KIPPEDFTFE

-1588 QRALTAY
+1588 QRALSSY
-1595 KEEKRGPSMLYV
+1595 KQEQRGPTMLCM
-1607 QTATEAR
+1607 QTAIEAR
-1614 KLNSAMPI
+1614 KLSSAMPI
-1622 LLDFPQAR
+1622 LLDYPQAQ
-1630 IHITDDASL
+1630 IHISDDASL

-1648 GSRALVRHF
+1648 GTRAVIRHF
-1657 LHLNNVVEMMLDQ
+1657 LNLNNVVDLMLDQ
-1670 CRYFQ
+1670 CRYFH

-1692 FFARILQR
+1692 FFARLLQKH
-1700 NNFVLWWSTTTRP
+1700 NFVLWWSETTRP

-1725 LAEFEDSITVVQ
+1725 LAEFEESISVVQ
-1737 NRPGFYNDVCV
+1737 NRAGFYGDVCV

-1763 NRIQELE
+1763 TKIQEME
-1770 GASSAVTFDVIP
+1770 GASSAITFDVMP

-1800 YDETALCSAAFRVLR
+1800 YDETALCSAAFRVMR
-1815 HMVNGWLREVA
+1815 SMVNGWLREVSIN
-1826 LHQNIFADFQ
+1826 QNIFSDFQ
-1836 LIHFYRWV
+1836 IVHFYRWV
-1844 RSSNALL
+1844 RSSNALM
-1851 YDPALRRTLNN
+1851 YDPALRRSLNN

-1881 IIYADFNRII
+1881 IVYADFNRII

-1896 KTVSDALGYVEYV
+1896 KTVSDALGYVDYI

-1914 NKELFHSIQLS
+1914 NKEMFHSIQLS
-1925 YEQCWNFV
+1925 FEQCWNFM
-1933 LWLDQANY
+1933 LWLDQANFS
-1941 AGIRGQ
+1941 GIRGR
-1947 LPPGVTS
+1947 LPKGIDETASIVTASGTMHRPTETIS
-1954 DTVLCSVDDDDEEGK
+1954 DDEDDDD
-1969 KSNKTSE
+1969 N
-1976 KKSGENDEDQDEDDI
+1976 NDG
-1991 EEIERPEETD
+1991 ERPERDCEVISATD
-2001 ENGSANGE
+2001 AAEE
-2009 SEQQLSL
+2009 EEPELSL
-2016 ELNWTIGEH
+2016 DLNWTIGER
-2025 LPEEN
+2025 LPDEN
-2030 ACRDKFET
+2030 ECREKFET
-2038 LLTLFMQSLAEG
+2038 LLTLFMQSLAEH
-2050 KNTRQAI
+2050 KTTQQAI
-2057 KDISHPA
+2057 KDISHCA
-2064 FDFVSKLH
+2064 FDYVLKLH
-2072 KNYGKGRP
+2072 KNYGKGKT
-2080 SPGLDLTRTLVKALS
+2080 SPGLELIRTIVKVLS
-2095 VDKGLAEEVNGLRR
+2095 VDKSLAEHINELRR
-2109 NMLRLVGMGEFSDLA
+2109 NMLRLVGVGEFSDLA
-2124 EWKDPSDTYTI
+2124 EWNDPSDSYI
-2135 AEVICKACNH
+2135 INEVICKACNH

-2163 PVWLCAQCFVAYENE
+2163 PVWLCAQCYVAYDNE
-2178 EIEMRIID
+2178 EIEMRMID
-2186 VVQRKAM
+2186 VVQRKMM
-2193 SYVLQDLRCIRC
+2193 SYVLQDLRCARC
-2205 NEIKRENLAEFCT
+2205 NEIKRDNLAEFCT
-2218 CAGEFAPLISGQE
+2218 CAGNFVPLIGGKDIE
-2231 INRLLRT
+2231 ALLHT
-2238 FRRVAEFH
+2238 FTKVAGYH
-2246 KMQLLQETVEQ
+2246 KMQLLQQTVQ
-2257 IIPTK
+2257 QVISTR